1 VTIKSDPA
9 VAAMATVLQEQEQR
23 ARRRVLLPYVIVV
36 SAYAIL
42 FTFWQVEPVPWNV
55 HLAAVLVAA
64 TCLLPM
70 ARWYAGTRQGLPMF
84 ELICLSYGLQ
94 FSVPVYTQP
103 AQLAIM
109 SSTVPLRWSTTFEV
123 LLYVEMGIVT
133 MMAGY
138 YLVRRSR
145 AAQSI
150 PKLDLP
156 LVPAGRTLY
165 LWGALIGSGLLT
177 MLSAVNWEPL
187 TGSSFD
193 AIVRLMNSQFNVAIV
208 LLAYAVYREGRSW
221 AAQVALYAAVLYAFL
236 VGLTTGMLEN
246 ALMPLVLMLAV
257 RWHATRKMPWVAILA
272 GLVLFGVLNPAKF
285 EYRRQV
291 WYSGEEYGFNE
302 RLSVWGEA
310 VEGELQGSVE
320 AGNWQDTVRETLAR
334 FDLVHRFMYVREMTP
349 AFVPYYQGETYA
361 YFLYAWIPRLIWPD
375 KPSASEANQ
384 RIDVDYAFKYE
395 WQDST
400 TSIGQLPEAY
410 VNFGIIGIAVVM
422 ALQGLVFAVMDAVL
436 NGPRSDGGRAI
447 YLVIMA
453 YFLNGIGSSSATLFG
468 ALVQYILAAAVILRP
483 FAASWRAS
491 NRQPAQQ
498 DVGAEFVQS
507 SSGIESQWTNRQT

>member
-1 VTIKSDPA
+1 MTFKADPA
-9 VAAMATVLQEQEQR
+9 VATMTTGLKQQEQP
-23 ARRRVLLPYVIVV
+23 ARRRVLLPYVVV
-36 SAYAIL
+36 VLAYAGL
-42 FTFWQVEPVPWNV
+42 FSYWQVEPVPWDV
-55 HLAAVLVAA
+55 HLAAVLLTA

-70 ARWYAGTRQGLPMF
+70 ARWYAGGRQGLPMF
-84 ELICLSYGLQ
+84 ELICLSYALQ
-94 FSVPVYTQP
+94 FSVSIYTQP
-103 AQLAIM
+103 AQLTIM

-123 LLYVEMGIVT
+123 LLYVELGIVM

-138 YLVRRSR
+138 YLIRRSQV
-145 AAQSI
+145 AQRI

-156 LVPAGRTLY
+156 LIPAGRILY
-165 LWGALIGSGLLT
+165 LWGALVGSGLLT
-177 MLSAVNWEPL
+177 MLSALNWEPL
-187 TGSSFD
+187 RSSSFN
-193 AIVRLMNSQFNVAIV
+193 AIVRLMNSQFNIAIV
-208 LLAYAVYREGRSW
+208 LLAYGVYREGRSW
-221 AAQVALYAAVLYAFL
+221 TAHVALYAAVLYAFL

-272 GLVLFGVLNPAKF
+272 GLVLFGVLNPAKS

-302 RLSVWGEA
+302 SLSVWGEA
-310 VEGELQGSVE
+310 VEGEIQGSVE
-320 AGNWQDTVRETLAR
+320 QGMWQEVIRETLAR
-334 FDLVHRFMYVREMTP
+334 FDLVHRFVYVREMTP
-349 AFVPYYQGETYA
+349 SYVPYYRGETYS

-375 KPSASEANQ
+375 KPSASAANQ

-400 TSIGQLPEAY
+400 ISIGQLPEAY
-410 VNFGIIGIAVVM
+410 ANFGIIGIAGVM

-436 NGPRSDGGRAI
+436 NGKNSDGGRAI

-453 YFLNGIGSSSATLFG
+453 YFLNGIGSTSAVLFG

-491 NRQPAQQ
+491 DWLPSQP
-498 DVGAEFVQS
+498 DLGAGS
-507 SSGIESQWTNRQT
+507 GHASSGMDS